1 MDPVISEVD
10 MLTFEGTGFLFQGR
24 ERGFESLQAGGFLW
38 LGCQLP
44 FRKGRNPGQDGEG
57 HLSFGKVL
65 HGTLW
70 PYPARSLC
78 KSATVSF
85 SWKPKCLSFR
95 TAVCMWQKIFPT
107 NFPILRKWSNCSVSK
122 ILYINSCLFFLTKT
136 FILWQVLRKGLL
148 SEHRILW

>member
-1 MDPVISEVD
+1 MADLRLRCSIKGPTEELVELEKTGESDLSQRSHKALKHLASIFDGMDPVISEVD

-65 HGTLW
+65 HGSLW

-85 SWKPKCLSFR
+85 S
-95 TAVCMWQKIFPT
+95 
-107 NFPILRKWSNCSVSK
+107 
-122 ILYINSCLFFLTKT
+122 
-136 FILWQVLRKGLL
+136 
-148 SEHRILW
+148 